1 MNASLK
7 YSGQTT
13 AELSAMF
20 RLRPTASKVTR
31 GFPLMI
37 VRSLRATQPDRPW
50 PTFSVVL
57 SSFGASTP
65 TAKRHFSESVSGWW
79 RKSEHPDHDTIFDS
93 FDEISAIV
101 SDTPRLVPI
110 DCAISYSA

>member
-7 YSGQTT
+7 YRGQTRP
-13 AELSAMF
+13 ELREMF
-20 RLRPTASKVTR
+20 WLRPTASKVTR

-50 PTFSVVL
+50 PTFNVVF

-79 RKSEHPDHDTIFDS
+79 RKSEQPDHDSIFES
-93 FDEISAIV
+93 FVEISAIV
-101 SDTPRLVPI
+101 SETPRLVPI
-110 DCAISYSA
+110 DCAIS